1 MVYHVAVRIDHIWV
15 SDVILGYVS
24 TTYVFA
30 GAVAAFT
37 GALVA
42 SAGALELLQLL
53 LELLQLLLDLL
64 LVFLAKF
71 PLLESYMFSL

>member
-1 MVYHVAVRIDHIWV
+1 M
-15 SDVILGYVS
+15 S
-24 TTYVFA
+24 TTYVSA

-37 GALVA
+37 GAFVA

-71 PLLESYMFSL
+71 PLLENYMFSSCFYYNIILVSN